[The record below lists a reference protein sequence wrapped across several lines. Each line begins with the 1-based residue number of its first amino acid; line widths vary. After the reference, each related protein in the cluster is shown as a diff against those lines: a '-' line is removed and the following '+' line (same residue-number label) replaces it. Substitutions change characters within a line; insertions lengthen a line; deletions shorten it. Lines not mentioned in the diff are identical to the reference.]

1 MLARRAIERHAS
13 KKGLGLSACLL
24 RFTRLLAPSGVHPLT
39 SGSCV
44 GVQPDDPRDIVD
56 DNLGFSKD
64 RCVSRLTEMQSLP
77 YLTAHARKHSPNLLL
92 ALEEAA
98 QKADAA
104 KAPED
109 SAPEPEKLSM
119 EHAHAM
125 AMAATA

>member
-1 MLARRAIERHAS
+1 M
-13 KKGLGLSACLL
+13 
-24 RFTRLLAPSGVHPLT
+24 
-39 SGSCV
+39 
-44 GVQPDDPRDIVD
+44 QPDDPRDIVD

-98 QKADAA
+98 QKADAD
-104 KAPED
+104 KAAE
-109 SAPEPEKLSM
+109 APAREPEQPSM
-119 EHAHAM
+119 EDARPAA

>member
-1 MLARRAIERHAS
+1 MQAGDERD
-13 KKGLGLSACLL
+13 
-24 RFTRLLAPSGVHPLT
+24 V
-39 SGSCV
+39 
-44 GVQPDDPRDIVD
+44 VD

-104 KAPED
+104 AAPPERAHAPERSLD
-109 SAPEPEKLSM
+109 TAR
-119 EHAHAM
+119 AA
-125 AMAATA
+125 AMAAAA